1 MGVINPG
8 NRERL
13 ISWIRHFI
21 YSSNNIQL
29 VWTPG
34 HTGLLGNENAD
45 AEAQKAATRDR
56 VDVATL

>member
-29 VWTPG
+29 VWIPG
-34 HTGLLGNENAD
+34 YTGLLGNENPD
-45 AEAQKAATRDR
+45 AEAKTAVT
-56 VDVATL
+56 